1 MNFKDTCFCCNN
13 TAENG
18 ANIADDKI
26 CTHCNNIYK
35 LVRKLKNKQKCN
47 NLIYW
52 YIDVDSK
59 TITFY
64 YDGVI
69 TKEEYSNMKTLDM
82 NTEIYFEEIAK
93 YTSLDCC
100 LHEIIFSED
109 EGDILKC
116 IKGNKRTNFDLMNYF
131 YEEEILKED
140 I

>member
-13 TAENG
+13 TVENG

-26 CTHCNNIYK
+26 CTPCNNIYK

-59 TITFY
+59 TITFF

-69 TKEEYSNMKTLDM
+69 TKEEYSNIKTLDM

-93 YTSLDCC
+93 YTSADCY

-116 IKGNKRTNFDLMNYF
+116 IKGNKKTNLDLVNYF